1 MSKEVGLK
9 VSVLA
14 SGSTGNATYIETPKQ
29 KLLIDAGLSGKKIEG
44 LMNSIGR
51 TLKDVDKLLVTH
63 EHSDHIK
70 GVGVLARRYGLDVYA
85 NEKTWEQM
93 APKIGQVKTEQK
105 HIFERETV
113 QTFGDLDVQSFGVS
127 HDATDPQFYE
137 VHYAGKSFAIVTDT
151 GYVSDRVKGIVENA
165 DGYLFECNHDTEML
179 RAGIYPWSLKQRIL
193 SDQGHLSNEDSANAL
208 MSVLGTQIGRAHV

>member
-1 MSKEVGLK
+1 
-9 VSVLA
+9 
-14 SGSTGNATYIETPKQ
+14 
-29 KLLIDAGLSGKKIEG
+29 
-44 LMNSIGR
+44 
-51 TLKDVDKLLVTH
+51 
-63 EHSDHIK
+63 
-70 GVGVLARRYGLDVYA
+70 
-85 NEKTWEQM
+85 M

-208 MSVLGTQIGRAHV
+208 MSVLGTRTKQIYLGHLSQENNVKELAHLTVKRQMQAKDFGVDQDFCLLDTDPAQATELTVL

>member
-1 MSKEVGLK
+1 M
-9 VSVLA
+9 
-14 SGSTGNATYIETPKQ
+14 
-29 KLLIDAGLSGKKIEG
+29 
-44 LMNSIGR
+44 
-51 TLKDVDKLLVTH
+51 
-63 EHSDHIK
+63 
-70 GVGVLARRYGLDVYA
+70 
-85 NEKTWEQM
+85 
-93 APKIGQVKTEQK
+93 
-105 HIFERETV
+105 
-113 QTFGDLDVQSFGVS
+113 QSFGVS

-208 MSVLGTQIGRAHV
+208 MSVLGLGPSRSILVT